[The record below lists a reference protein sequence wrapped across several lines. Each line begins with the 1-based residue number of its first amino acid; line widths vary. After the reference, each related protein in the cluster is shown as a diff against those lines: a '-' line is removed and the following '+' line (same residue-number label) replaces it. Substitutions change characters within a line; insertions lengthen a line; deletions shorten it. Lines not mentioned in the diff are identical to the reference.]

1 MRWKLY
7 FKERRDPSLQEPV
20 KGRVEDTGKR
30 EEGLCRRSQRRAQE
44 VNRFG
49 SRPRSRPQAQPLYGG
64 RRGREGRRVGAG
76 GEN

>member
-30 EEGLCRRSQRRAQE
+30 EEGLCRRSRRRAQE
-44 VNRFG
+44 PELEG
-49 SRPRSRPQAQPLYGG
+49 KAAQTQWE
-64 RRGREGRRVGAG
+64 RVSVARGRLSKGLLLGL
-76 GEN
+76 

>member
-44 VNRFG
+44 PELEG
-49 SRPRSRPQAQPLYGG
+49 KAAQTQWE
-64 RRGREGRRVGAG
+64 RVSVARGRLSKGLLLGL
-76 GEN
+76 